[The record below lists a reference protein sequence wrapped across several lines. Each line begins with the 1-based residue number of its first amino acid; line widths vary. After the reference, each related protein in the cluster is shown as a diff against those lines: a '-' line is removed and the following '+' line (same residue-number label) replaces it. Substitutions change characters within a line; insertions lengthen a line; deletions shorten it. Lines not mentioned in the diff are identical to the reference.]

1 MPSLIG
7 LLLKWPVIRQIRQRT
22 DGTGLE
28 AMSDRTRAMHARI
41 DDDKWR
47 VRFAPTPALVAAS

>member
-28 AMSDRTRAMHARI
+28 ASVAVEIETLG
-41 DDDKWR
+41 
-47 VRFAPTPALVAAS
+47 VGRFLDAGPRMI